1 MSVISNI
8 HTAQVYDAKHSKAF
22 EGQRLVVTIAKKDKD
37 GNYGPHLQQT
47 MCTSIPV
54 LSKGDIDFTLPSIQD
69 ACVEYFRTVQNS
81 IINARIKDGK
91 KEVSTQELDTV
102 AIVQFLNAESSGDKW
117 DSARIATW
125 FQDVMAEHIGEAL
138 ILKGFDDTKLEQ
150 SLNAYSK
157 LISETFES
165 RAVIP
170 RKKAEAIDKAFKLI
184 PAESQDAT
192 YARFAARL
200 AKVLEESDMGELLGL

>member
-1 MSVISNI
+1 MSLISNI
-8 HTAQVYDAKHSKAF
+8 HTAIVYDAKQSKPF
-22 EGQRLVVTIAKKDKD
+22 TGQRLVVTIAKKDKE

-47 MCTSIPV
+47 QCTSIPV
-54 LSKGDIDFTLPSIQD
+54 LTRQDIDFTLASVQD
-69 ACVEYFRTVQNS
+69 ACVEYFKGVQNS
-81 IINARIKDGK
+81 IINARIKEGK
-91 KEVSTQELDTV
+91 KEVTTQELDTV
-102 AIVQFLNAESSGDKW
+102 SIIQFINAESSGDKW
-117 DSARIATW
+117 DAQRISTW
-125 FQDVMAEHIGEAL
+125 FQDVLAEHIGEAL
-138 ILKGFDDTKLEQ
+138 ILKGFDDAKLEQ

-184 PAESQDAT
+184 PADNQDAT